1 MVRCS
6 VISNKK
12 VIKILLNLMPSLAST
27 KTLLIIERRYIF
39 LSKKYYFY
47 IILVLKVMFTHNYRN
62 RFDMNHTTTNIL
74 MTQIRAEKTLY
85 ASKNTQVQ
93 SSRREEFRGKKVFHD
108 ILNRPSLSPTAR
120 ENRSNACNDTQR
132 GKLMLM

>member
-27 KTLLIIERRYIF
+27 KKLLIIERKYIF

-85 ASKNTQVQ
+85 ASKNTQAQ

-120 ENRSNACNDTQR
+120 ENRSNACKDTQR